1 MIMNLILDAIPK
13 KEQEDFCQY
22 IIEELR
28 KLVLNKYDKDR
39 AKLIEEYINKSN
51 IIKQRINKKEYFS
64 VYDLYR
70 LALQALEVKL
80 IKNNIYQ
87 IKINNQIVIPNSYTN
102 LYSIIS
108 LLEFGTL
115 SVRKYGLLSEC
126 MEAITNNLTTY
137 YIKYLGA
144 K

>member
-1 MIMNLILDAIPK
+1 MNLILDVIPK
-13 KEQEDFCQY
+13 KDQEDFCEY
-22 IIEELR
+22 IIKELSE
-28 KLVLNKYDKDR
+28 LVLNKYDKDR
-39 AKLIEEYINKSN
+39 AKLIEEYINNSN
-51 IIKQRINKKEYFS
+51 IIKQRINKKEYYS
-64 VYDLYR
+64 VYNLYR
-70 LALQALEVKL
+70 LALEALEFKL
-80 IKNNIYQ
+80 TKKDVYQ
-87 IKINNQIVIPNSYTN
+87 IKVNNKIVIPNSYTN

-126 MEAITNNLTTY
+126 MEVITDNLTTY